1 MQSVLRFVAK
11 PHSATDTF
19 WSLGLCLGLCLLF
32 TFSLQPVTVSAA
44 TSHHG
49 IAMHGDL
56 KYPAGFTHF
65 DYTNPDAPKGGKVVQ
80 ASIGTFDSFNPFIIK
95 GTPADDIG
103 LIYDS
108 LLTKA
113 QDEPFSLYGLLA
125 ESLEVAEDRSWI
137 IFNLH
142 SKARFSDGQPVTAE
156 DVVFTFDLLR
166 EQGAPFFRAYY
177 ADIES
182 IEALTPQRVKFSFKH
197 SQNKE
202 LALIVGE
209 VGILPKHYWQSRDF
223 TKPGLDIPVGSGPY
237 ILASFDAGRS
247 VTFKRNPNYWGA
259 DLPVNRGRHNVDTLV
274 YDYYR
279 DGTVAMEAFK
289 AGEYDFRQENSAK
302 RWAMDYTGQAFDS
315 GDILTQAIQHKNPT
329 GMQAFVLNLRRPQ
342 FQDPRVREALTLAFD
357 FEWTNKNIFHDAYT
371 RTHSYFSNSEMA
383 ATDLPTAEELAILEP
398 IRDQV
403 PAEVFTR
410 VYRAPETDGSGRI
423 YKELREAKR
432 LLQQAGWE
440 FRDGKLINKTSNEP
454 FIFEMLLVQPAFER
468 VVAPFIRNL
477 ERLGIQASIRIID
490 VSQYIN
496 RLRSFDFDVIVS
508 SFGQSTSPGNEQR
521 DFWHSSLA
529 NEPGSRNIIG
539 IQNPAVDYLIE
550 QIISAPDRKQ
560 LVLRARVL
568 DRVLQW
574 NHYVIPQ
581 FHINKYRI
589 AYRKFIQMPDTR
601 PDYNIGFDTWWTTPV
616 NGGDAQ

>member
-1 MQSVLRFVAK
+1 MQLVKHCLQSSHNVFRALQV
-11 PHSATDTF
+11 
-19 WSLGLCLGLCLLF
+19 LCLILCSAIAWQA
-32 TFSLQPVTVSAA
+32 TAA
-44 TSHHG
+44 TQHG

-56 KYPAGFTHF
+56 KYAAGFSHF

-80 ASIGTFDSFNPFIIK
+80 SSIGTFDSFNPFIIK

-108 LLTKA
+108 LLTRA

-125 ESLEVAEDRSWI
+125 ESLEVPDDRSWI
-137 IFNLH
+137 IFNLNP
-142 SKARFSDGQPVTAE
+142 SAKFSDGQPVTAA
-156 DVVFTFDLLR
+156 DVVYTFTLLR

-177 ADIES
+177 ADIEQ
-182 IEALTPQRVKFSFKH
+182 IEALSPLRVKFTFKH
-197 SQNKE
+197 NLNRE
-202 LALIVGE
+202 LPLIVGE
-209 VGILPKHYWQSRDF
+209 VGILPKHYWQDRDF
-223 TKPGLDIPVGSGPY
+223 TKPSLDIPVGSGPY
-237 ILASFDAGRS
+237 TLASFDAGRS
-247 VTFKRNPNYWGA
+247 VTLQRNPDYWGK
-259 DLPVNRGRHNVDTLV
+259 DLAVNLGRYNFDSLV

-302 RWAMDYTGQAFDS
+302 RWATEYNGQAFDS
-315 GDILTQAIQHKNPT
+315 GDIITHQLTHKNPT
-329 GMQAFVLNLRRPQ
+329 GMQAFILNLRRAQ
-342 FQDPRVREALTLAFD
+342 FQDARVREALTMAFD
-357 FEWTNKNIFHDAYT
+357 FEWTNKNIFHNAYT

-383 ATDLPTAEELAILEP
+383 ASALPTPEELKILEP
-398 IRDQV
+398 VRDQV
-403 PAEVFTR
+403 PPEVFTKI
-410 VYRAPETDGSGRI
+410 YRAPETDGSGRI
-423 YKELREAKR
+423 YKELRTAKR
-432 LLQQAGWE
+432 LLQEAGWE
-440 FRDGKLINKTSNEP
+440 FQDGKLVNTETQQP

-508 SFGQSTSPGNEQR
+508 SFGQSNSPGNEQR

-539 IQNPAVDYLIE
+539 IKNPAVDYLVE
-550 QIISAPDRKQ
+550 QIITAPDRKQ
-560 LVLRARVL
+560 LVLRVRAL

-574 NHYVIPQ
+574 NHYVVPQ
-581 FHINKYRI
+581 YHINSYRI
-589 AYRKFIQMPDTR
+589 AVRKFIQMPEVR
-601 PDYNIGFDTWWTTPV
+601 PDYNLGFDTWWAAPAT
-616 NGGDAQ
+616 GDNRQP